1 MDPLAGISTEN
12 VSLPSNLV
20 LDPDEGRVDP
30 DFLASLRSD
39 PDAFRAL
46 SSDERVAAYREH
58 GAAIGEG
65 VVLGERTLI
74 IAPQIALEDRV
85 VIGDDCDISCD
96 EVFAVGALTHFAH
109 RLEVRCRRA
118 SFGTNGHIGRHV
130 RIGGGGARDPWG
142 TFAAGDLLFL
152 GDEAYVNPCRPVLIG
167 REVFLTMRS
176 VIVTH
181 NIGHSVLEGFENRF
195 APVVIE
201 DRAQIGIGT
210 VVYAGCR
217 IGREAIVG
225 SNSYVVTNIPAGKL
239 ALGVPAEVAVSASRP
254 LPPDRRSRVLAQMLD
269 DLRELLELRGYDVA
283 AGNNSFTLTREGE
296 ISHVLALDEVG
307 PDFEA
312 PTGTEVVVL
321 TLSLNG
327 GAPPR
332 GCAVLDL
339 LERRVHGE
347 GGVVLDSVREFC
359 RKRGIRFEPGP
370 WRYSGGLI

>member
-1 MDPLAGISTEN
+1 MEVAGISTEG
-12 VSLPSNLV
+12 VTLPANMGLG
-20 LDPDEGRVDP
+20 PDKGRVDSA
-30 DFLASLRSD
+30 FLDSLRAD
-39 PDAFRAL
+39 PSAFRAL

-58 GAAIGEG
+58 GARVGEG
-65 VVLGERTLI
+65 VVLGDRTLI
-74 IAPQIALEDRV
+74 VAPQIVIEDRV
-85 VIGDDCDISCD
+85 AIGDDGDILCD
-96 EVFAVGALTHFAH
+96 EVFAVGTLTHFAQ
-109 RLEVRCRRA
+109 RLEIRCRRA
-118 SFGTNGHIGRHV
+118 FFGTNGHIGRSV

-152 GDEAYVNPCRPVLIG
+152 GDEVYVNPCRPVLIG
-167 REVFLTMRS
+167 SEVFLTMRS
-176 VIVTH
+176 VVVTH

-239 ALGVPAEVAVSASRP
+239 ALGVPAEVAVSSSRP
-254 LPPDRRSRVLAQMLD
+254 LPPDRQSRVLEQMLD
-269 DLRELLELRGYDVA
+269 DLREQLELRGYEVA
-283 AGNNSFTLTREGE
+283 ADEHSFSLTRDGE
-296 ISHVLALDEVG
+296 TSLVLALDEIG
-307 PDFEA
+307 PDFTPPA
-312 PTGTEVVVL
+312 ADGEVVVL
-321 TLSLNG
+321 TLNLNG
-327 GAPPR
+327 GPDPE
-332 GCAVLDL
+332 GYAVLDL
-339 LERRVHGE
+339 LDRRVHGD